1 MNTSLCCK
9 LIRLF
14 ICLSLAASLS
24 GCNDAPKVAKHPKY
38 IKTAKSKPES
48 NVKNIKPSDEQEQSE
63 VKDTLPDYDTGL
75 SSDAKPQALLVLEY
89 KSAGEHDMR
98 QSYLLIPAAA
108 DNAEFPEL
116 LETLSQL
123 AENKSVLHNI
133 HITNVINKSTEMAIS
148 AVNNKKLP
156 AENEIGLDLQL
167 IKFFIDSRQRDA
179 AYIMVDNTKKIL
191 ASLSGP
197 GAREKAKRLS
207 SELEIL
213 ESDMRKTMP
222 FTL

>member
-9 LIRLF
+9 LIRIF

-24 GCNDAPKVAKHPKY
+24 GCNDAPKAAKHPKY
-38 IKTAKSKPES
+38 IKTAKSKPEG
-48 NVKNIKPSDEQEQSE
+48 NVKNFKPSDEQEQSE
-63 VKDTLPDYDTGL
+63 AKDTLPDYDTDL
-75 SSDAKPQALLVLEY
+75 RSDAKPQALLVLEY

-133 HITNVINKSTEMAIS
+133 HITDVINKSAAIS